1 VNSAAGSKSARSP
14 SVAFPSSPRGLVDH
28 EFRKQKL
35 LHSLFQEADAL
46 ASRKCLKL
54 RTALIKQ
61 VKEQCGINAPHE
73 KKEAFA
79 EGRIERD
86 MKWFNAGGRDEE
98 QHLRDLVRQL
108 QRNERQRRQKM
119 MQNQ

>member
-1 VNSAAGSKSARSP
+1 VNSAAGSKSARLP
-14 SVAFPSSPRGLVDH
+14 SVASPSSPRSPVDH

-35 LHSLFQEADAL
+35 LDSLVQEADAL

-61 VKEQCGINAPHE
+61 VKEQCGINAPHV
-73 KKEAFA
+73 KKEAFV

-86 MKWFNAGGRDEE
+86 MKWFNAGGLGEE
-98 QHLRDLVRQL
+98 
-108 QRNERQRRQKM
+108 
-119 MQNQ
+119 